1 MRFVSAVDLCRMR
14 PRFLRGLGLL
24 FQLAL
29 LACLGWRAAGES
41 VTYSYDAVGRLI
53 GADYGNGRSLAY
65 LYDPAGNLLR
75 KSIVAFVD
83 SDNDGLPDAWEIAH
97 FGDLSRDGNGDFD
110 HDGMTDRAE
119 YLAGTDPK
127 DPAAVL
133 RIVQIE
139 ADPIGVHVVWQTVP
153 GKLYR
158 VQYKDATEEPYWND
172 VPGDIAASDAL
183 ADQDDFTPILG
194 RQRFYRV
201 ILLN

>member
-1 MRFVSAVDLCRMR
+1 MRS
-14 PRFLRGLGLL
+14 RFLRCLGRVLT
-24 FQLAL
+24 LAL
-29 LACLGWRAAGES
+29 LAGGNALAAGET
-41 VTYSYDAVGRLI
+41 VTYTYDAAGRLL
-53 GADYGNGRSLAY
+53 GADYGNGRSLSY

-75 KSIVAFVD
+75 KSAVVFTD
-83 SDNDGLPDAWEIAH
+83 SDNDGLPDAWETAH

-127 DPAAVL
+127 APASVL

-172 VPGDIAASDAL
+172 VPGDVAASGAL
-183 ADQDDFTPILG
+183 ADQDDFTPTLG
-194 RQRFYRV
+194 RQRYYRV